1 MNTDVDKTDA
11 APRMTRVEGDEL
23 NPQRRT
29 SSDSIVT
36 AYVVALA
43 IIMTAWIALI
53 GYMLLLLADWAIN

>member
-29 SSDSIVT
+29 SSDTIVT